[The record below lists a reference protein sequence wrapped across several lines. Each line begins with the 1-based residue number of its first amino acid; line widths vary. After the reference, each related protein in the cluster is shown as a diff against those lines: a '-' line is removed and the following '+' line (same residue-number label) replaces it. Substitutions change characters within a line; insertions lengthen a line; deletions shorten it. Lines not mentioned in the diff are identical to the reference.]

1 MKQSYYPQEIEK
13 KWKKYWEDNKVF
25 KTVNDNGK
33 PKYYALSMFP
43 YPSGKLHMGHVRN
56 YTITDVIAR
65 FKKANGFN
73 VLHPI
78 GWDSFGLPA
87 ENAAMKHNADPEK
100 WTDENIAY
108 MTEQLK
114 MLGLSYDWDREV
126 TTCKPD
132 YYKWTQWIFL
142 QLYKKGLVYKK
153 EAAVN
158 WCPSCGTVLANE
170 QVIDGKCWR
179 CDSEVEKKYLSQW
192 FVKITQY
199 ADELLKDLDL

>member
-1 MKQSYYPQEIEK
+1 MEYTEMKQSYYPQEIEK

-25 KTVNDNGK
+25 KTENDNGK

-87 ENAAMKHNADPEK
+87 
-100 WTDENIAY
+100 
-108 MTEQLK
+108 L
-114 MLGLSYDWDREV
+114 
-126 TTCKPD
+126 
-132 YYKWTQWIFL
+132 F
-142 QLYKKGLVYKK
+142 
-153 EAAVN
+153 
-158 WCPSCGTVLANE
+158 
-170 QVIDGKCWR
+170 
-179 CDSEVEKKYLSQW
+179 
-192 FVKITQY
+192 
-199 ADELLKDLDL
+199 